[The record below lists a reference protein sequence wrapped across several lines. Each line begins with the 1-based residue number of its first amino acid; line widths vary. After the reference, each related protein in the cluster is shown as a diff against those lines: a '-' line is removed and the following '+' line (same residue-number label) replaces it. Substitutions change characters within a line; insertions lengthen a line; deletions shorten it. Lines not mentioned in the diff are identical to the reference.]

1 MKGNPKTYIIYKMS
15 RNAIGLLQGQK
26 FSPFDMKNH
35 VKMLGLVCSDNKLS
49 AYNKITR
56 DDNAYIADCFTK
68 GSDKEM
74 WPGINKYTRV
84 ILWFN
89 W

>member
-1 MKGNPKTYIIYKMS
+1 
-15 RNAIGLLQGQK
+15 
-26 FSPFDMKNH
+26 MKND

-84 ILWFN
+84 IR
-89 W
+89 